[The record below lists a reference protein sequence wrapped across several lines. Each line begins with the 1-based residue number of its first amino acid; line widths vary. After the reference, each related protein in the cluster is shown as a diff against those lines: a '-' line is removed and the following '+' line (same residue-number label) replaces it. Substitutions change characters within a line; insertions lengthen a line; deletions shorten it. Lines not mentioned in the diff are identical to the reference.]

1 MSELLIS
8 PKDKKEL
15 AFIQALLEKMNV
27 KTTLISD
34 EDKEDSALF
43 LLIEQAKNSPK
54 VSDEE
59 VMKALKS

>member
-8 PKDKKEL
+8 RKDKKEL